1 VYFFGDHTAWMAP
14 NCLTAGMTS

>member
-1 VYFFGDHTAWMAP
+1 MAP